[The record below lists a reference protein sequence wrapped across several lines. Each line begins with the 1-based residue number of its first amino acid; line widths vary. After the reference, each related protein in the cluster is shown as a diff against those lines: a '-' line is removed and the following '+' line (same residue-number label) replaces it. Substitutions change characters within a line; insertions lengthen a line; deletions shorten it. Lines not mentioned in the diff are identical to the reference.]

1 MVWVTLT
8 ERIKIVALD
17 CESAFAKEMEKF
29 DPLGAI
35 LARIEKILNDHIVNK
50 TEEKRDV
57 GSLEETNRLLKI
69 LCQDLVGKE

>member
-1 MVWVTLT
+1 MAWVIST

-29 DPLGAI
+29 DTLGAI

-50 TEEKRDV
+50 PEEKKDI

>member
-1 MVWVTLT
+1 
-8 ERIKIVALD
+8 
-17 CESAFAKEMEKF
+17 MEKF
-29 DPLGAI
+29 DTLGAI

-50 TEEKRDV
+50 PEEKKDI

>member
-29 DPLGAI
+29 DTLGAI

-50 TEEKRDV
+50 SEEKKDI

>member
-1 MVWVTLT
+1 MAWVTLT

-29 DPLGAI
+29 DTLGAI

-50 TEEKRDV
+50 HEEKKDI

>member
-1 MVWVTLT
+1 MAWVILT

-29 DPLGAI
+29 DTLGAI

-50 TEEKRDV
+50 PEEKKDI

>member
-29 DPLGAI
+29 DTLGAI

>member
-1 MVWVTLT
+1 MVWDILT

-29 DPLGAI
+29 DTLGAI

-50 TEEKRDV
+50 PEEKKDI
-57 GSLEETNRLLKI
+57 GSLEEKNRLLKM
-69 LCQDLVGKE
+69 

>member
-29 DPLGAI
+29 DTLGAI

-50 TEEKRDV
+50 LEEKKDI
-57 GSLEETNRLLKI
+57 GSLEEKNRLLKI

>member
-1 MVWVTLT
+1 M
-8 ERIKIVALD
+8 ALD

-29 DPLGAI
+29 DTLGAI

-50 TEEKRDV
+50 PEEKKDI
-57 GSLEETNRLLKI
+57 GSFEETNRLLKI

>member
-29 DPLGAI
+29 DTLGAI
-35 LARIEKILNDHIVNK
+35 LARIEKILNDHIVTK
-50 TEEKRDV
+50 PEEKKDI

>member
-1 MVWVTLT
+1 M

-29 DPLGAI
+29 DTLGAI

-50 TEEKRDV
+50 PEEKKDI
-57 GSLEETNRLLKI
+57 GSLE
-69 LCQDLVGKE
+69 

>member
-29 DPLGAI
+29 DTLGAI

-50 TEEKRDV
+50 PEEKKDV

>member
-1 MVWVTLT
+1 M
-8 ERIKIVALD
+8 ALD

-29 DPLGAI
+29 DTLGAI
-35 LARIEKILNDHIVNK
+35 LVRIEKILNDYIVNK
-50 TEEKRDV
+50 PEEKKDI

>member
-29 DPLGAI
+29 DTLGAI

-50 TEEKRDV
+50 PEEKKDI

>member
-1 MVWVTLT
+1 MVWVILM

-29 DPLGAI
+29 DTLVAI
-35 LARIEKILNDHIVNK
+35 LVRIEKILNDHIVNK
-50 TEEKRDV
+50 PEEKKDI

>member
-1 MVWVTLT
+1 MVWVILT

-29 DPLGAI
+29 DALGAI
-35 LARIEKILNDHIVNK
+35 LTRIEKNLNDHIANK
-50 TEEKRDV
+50 PEEKKDI

>member
-29 DPLGAI
+29 DTLGAI

-50 TEEKRDV
+50 PEEKKEI

>member
-1 MVWVTLT
+1 M
-8 ERIKIVALD
+8 ALD
-17 CESAFAKEMEKF
+17 CEKAFDEEMKKI

-50 TEEKRDV
+50 PEEKKDI

-69 LCQDLVGKE
+69 LCQNLVGKE